1 MVILDIAIV
10 NVALSSIQ
18 VDLGISRENLQ
29 WVVSAYALVFGGLLL
44 LAGRGRPARAP
55 ADLSRGRRVTA
66 KRLVLVSVV
75 LFGTTGTAQALG
87 PDGSA
92 VATFSLA
99 EPLTAATL
107 GLVGLG
113 ERPAPLAAVGALL
126 VLGGL
131 LVHAAQR
138 RPQAPAP
145 QAIRKSRPVPA
156 GNYSDVAFGP
166 AESIQG
172 TRKTSAVAAPITVA
186 RIIEA
191 ADAERRRLE
200 RNLHDGAQQR
210 LVGLAL
216 ALRAIETQ
224 LLTDPEAAGR
234 QLASAREELALALDE
249 LRDLAR
255 GLHPAILTNR
265 GLGPALKALAARA
278 PVAVRVL
285 ALPQR
290 RLPEPV
296 EAAAY
301 YLVAEAV
308 TNVTRH
314 ARASVATVSVTQ
326 TGDRARIE
334 VRDDGAGGADIG
346 HGSGMRGLADRLQAL
361 GGHLELDSPPGEG
374 TTLIGTI
381 PLRRSAG

>member
-1 MVILDIAIV
+1 MSTASSPIL
-10 NVALSSIQ
+10 
-18 VDLGISRENLQ
+18 GRGPPK
-29 WVVSAYALVFGGLLL
+29 YALV
-44 LAGRGRPARAP
+44 
-55 ADLSRGRRVTA
+55 
-66 KRLVLVSVV
+66 
-75 LFGTTGTAQALG
+75 
-87 PDGSA
+87 
-92 VATFSLA
+92 LA
-99 EPLTAATL
+99 EW
-107 GLVGLG
+107 
-113 ERPAPLAAVGALL
+113 
-126 VLGGL
+126 
-131 LVHAAQR
+131 R
-138 RPQAPAP
+138 RPRALA
-145 QAIRKSRPVPA
+145 PVP
-156 GNYSDVAFGP
+156 
-166 AESIQG
+166 
-172 TRKTSAVAAPITVA
+172 APITVA

-210 LVGLAL
+210 LVSLAL
-216 ALRAIETQ
+216 TLRAIETQ
-224 LLTDPEAAGR
+224 LVTDPEAAGR
-234 QLASAREELALALDE
+234 QLATAREELALALDE

-278 PVAVRVL
+278 PFAVRVL
-285 ALPQR
+285 ALPR
-290 RLPEPV
+290 RRFPEPV

-346 HGSGMRGLADRLQAL
+346 HGSGLRGLADRLQAL
-361 GGHLELDSPPGEG
+361 GGQLELDSPPGEG

-381 PLRRSAG
+381 PLCPRSWCRPDGARASTARDRHQ